1 MLMITGGTSPFPI
14 WAILLTIAVP
24 LTALTLFAAFKV
36 WRSTGFS
43 EPSKRRI
50 AFFVLT
56 ALTLS
61 AWVGYGITSRE
72 RWASR
77 AFAVEVMDA
86 FDHIYDQKPW
96 PSVGDGGGDCPSP
109 AGDASVTA
117 ESSVPRPELADLDAE
132 SLAREFES
140 IEQALTELEESGYEI
155 ERGVSATLNSELVR
169 PIFVSFL
176 VTRDDDAAQVVPA
189 GERLG
194 VVAATTECNSGRP
207 LGLFRSRQFGAIDE
221 LTVETVCA
229 IEHEQPVFPA
239 ACGDR

>member
-1 MLMITGGTSPFPI
+1 MITGGTSPFPI
-14 WAILLTIAVP
+14 WAILLTISVP
-24 LTALTLFAAFKV
+24 LTALTLFVAFKI
-36 WRSTGFS
+36 WRTSGFS

-50 AFFVLT
+50 AFFVLA
-56 ALTLS
+56 ALALS
-61 AWVGYGITSRE
+61 TWVGYGVTSRE

-77 AFAVEVMDA
+77 AFAVEGMDA

-96 PSVGDGGGDCPSP
+96 PRVGDGGGDCPSP
-109 AGDASVTA
+109 AGDASATA

-155 ERGVSATLNSELVR
+155 QRGVKAISNSELIH

-176 VTRDDDAAQVVPA
+176 VTRNDDAAHVIPE
-189 GERLG
+189 GERLR
-194 VVAATTECNSGRP
+194 VVAATTECNSRGP
-207 LGLFRSRQFGAIDE
+207 VSLFRQEQFSTIDE

-229 IEHEQPVFPA
+229 IEHEQPVFPT
-239 ACGDR
+239 ACGGQ